1 MTGAIGAAA
10 DATGQ
15 RAKQEP
21 GWQRNLYALTGASF
35 LMFTAF
41 GFVFPF
47 LPLFIAELGVGDTQ
61 QVEIWAGI
69 SSFGQAL
76 VLSIFSPIWGAVA
89 DRHGRRLMVLRAAF
103 GGGIIIGLMGL
114 SQNIWQ
120 FMTLRLMQGAMT
132 GVVAA
137 ASALAISFVPR
148 ARMGFALGLIQMASF
163 AGNAV
168 GPSLGGFSAD
178 HFGYRYSFAV
188 SGALFLMA
196 GVLTLLFVTEHF
208 VSPPLEAQRAGLGG
222 MLRDIRDEGRDRQ
235 LLIMMLVLFSATF
248 GVNVVQP
255 MLPLFV
261 QYLDPTVSVAT
272 VTGLI
277 FTVAGVVAAISSV
290 FWGRTGDRVGFRRL
304 LIGMALGAGLIYIP
318 QAFVTTVVQLV
329 VLRGILGIFDGGL
342 LPSANALIA
351 SSRPT
356 RPGGGEHTSLGTTYG
371 LINLANGMGF
381 ALGPLAGGLIAAT
394 LGLRNVFLVTATILL
409 VIAAYLPFGVKDP
422 RYAPVHDESS
432 GSP

>member
-1 MTGAIGAAA
+1 MRSALESVSLEPA
-10 DATGQ
+10 DVAQ
-15 RAKQEP
+15 PRP
-21 GWQRNLYALTGASF
+21 WQRNLFALTGASF

-47 LPLFIAELGVGDTQ
+47 LPLFISELGVGDMR
-61 QVEIWAGI
+61 QVEIWSGI

-103 GGGIIIGLMGL
+103 GGGIVIGLMGL
-114 SQNIWQ
+114 SQNIWE
-120 FMTLRLMQGAMT
+120 FMTLRLIQGAMT

-168 GPSLGGFSAD
+168 GPLLGGFSAD

-188 SGALFLMA
+188 SGALFLSA
-196 GVLTLLFVTEHF
+196 GVLTILFVTEHF
-208 VSPPLEAQRAGLGG
+208 EPPAVEPKRSGLGG

-261 QYLDPTVSVAT
+261 QNLDPTVSVAT
-272 VTGLI
+272 VTGVI

-290 FWGRTGDRVGFRRL
+290 VWGRTGDRVGFRRL
-304 LIGMALGAGLIYIP
+304 LIAMALGAGLIYVP
-318 QAFVTTVVQLV
+318 QAFVTTVVQLI

-351 SSRPT
+351 SSRPSK
-356 RPGGGEHTSLGTTYG
+356 PGGGAQTSLGTTYG

-394 LGLRNVFLVTATILL
+394 LGLRNVFLVTAVILL
-409 VIAAYLPFGVKDP
+409 AIAAFLPFGIKDRKP
-422 RYAPVHDESS
+422 LPEGDFKGA
-432 GSP
+432 SPL

>member
-1 MTGAIGAAA
+1 VRSAAELVA
-10 DATGQ
+10 HAPPPVAQ
-15 RAKQEP
+15 ARS
-21 GWQRNLYALTGASF
+21 WQRNLYALTGASF

-47 LPLFIAELGVGDTQ
+47 LPLFIAQLGVGDVQ
-61 QVEIWAGI
+61 QVEIWSGI

-76 VLSIFSPIWGAVA
+76 VLAVFSPIWGAVA

-103 GGGIIIGLMGL
+103 GGGIIIALMGL

-168 GPSLGGFSAD
+168 GPSLGGLSAD
-178 HFGYRYSFAV
+178 HFGFRYSFAV
-188 SGALFLMA
+188 SGALFLAA
-196 GVLTLLFVTEHF
+196 GVLTILFVTEHF
-208 VSPPLEAQRAGLGG
+208 VPPPPGSTRPGLGG
-222 MLRDIRDEGRDRQ
+222 ILGDIRDQGRDRQ

-261 QYLDPTVSVAT
+261 ASLDPQVSVAT
-272 VTGLI
+272 VTGII
-277 FTVAGVVAAISSV
+277 FTVAGVVAAVSAV
-290 FWGRTGDRVGFRRL
+290 AWGRVGDRIGFRRL
-304 LIGMALGAGLIYIP
+304 LISMSLGAGLIYIP
-318 QAFVTTVVQLV
+318 QALVTNVAQLV
-329 VLRGILGIFDGGL
+329 ALRGVLGIFDGGL

-351 SSRPT
+351 SSQPNKPDR
-356 RPGGGEHTSLGTTYG
+356 GGHTSHGTTYG
-371 LINLANGMGF
+371 LMNLANGMGF

-394 LGLRNVFLVTATILL
+394 LGLRNVFFVTAVILL
-409 VIAAYLPFGVKDP
+409 AIAAYLPFGIKDP
-422 RYAPVHDESS
+422 RYARAHYE
-432 GSP
+432 GRGTE

>member
-1 MTGAIGAAA
+1 MGA
-10 DATGQ
+10 DSWS
-15 RAKQEP
+15 
-21 GWQRNLYALTGASF
+21 WQRNLYALTAASF

-47 LPLFIAELGVGDTQ
+47 LPLFINELGVGDVQ
-61 QVEIWAGI
+61 QVEIWSGI

-76 VLSIFSPIWGAVA
+76 VLSIFSPIWGALA

-103 GGGIIIGLMGL
+103 GGGVVIALMGL

-120 FMTLRLMQGAMT
+120 FMGLRLIQGAMT

-148 ARMGFALGLIQMASF
+148 NRIGAALGLIQMSSF

-168 GPSLGGFSAD
+168 GPSLGGVSAD

-188 SGALFLMA
+188 SGVLFLLA
-196 GVLTLLFVTEHF
+196 GVLTIAFVREHF
-208 VSPPLEAQRAGLGG
+208 VPPPPGATRPGLSGI
-222 MLRDIRDEGRDRQ
+222 LRDIRTRGADRQ
-235 LLIMMLVLFSATF
+235 LLVMMVVLFSANF

-261 QYLDPTVSVAT
+261 QFIDPTESAAT
-272 VTGLI
+272 VTGVI

-290 FWGRTGDRVGFRRL
+290 VWGRLGDRIGYRRL

-318 QAFVTTVVQLV
+318 QALVTSAIQLI
-329 VLRGILGIFDGGL
+329 VLRGILGVFDGGL

-351 SSRPT
+351 SSTPH
-356 RPGGGEHTSLGTTYG
+356 EKDAHASHGTTYG
-371 LINLANGMGF
+371 LVYLANGMGF

-394 LGLRNVFLVTATILL
+394 LGLRNVFFVTAAILL
-409 VIAAYLPFGVKDP
+409 VIAAYLPFGIEDWH
-422 RYAPVHDESS
+422 RR
-432 GSP
+432 